1 MKTYKHNL
9 SHYKLLSMDQGYLV
23 PVTWF
28 ETLPGDSIRH
38 ATSLLVRLSPLLA
51 PVMHPVHM
59 KLHHFFVPLRLL
71 WSDWESF
78 ITGGADGDDATD
90 APTFATASWGAGSLM
105 DYLGVPPGIATVGAV
120 SALPARAYNLI
131 WNEYFRD
138 QDLQTERAISL
149 GNGTDATTVTT
160 LAQVNWEK
168 DVFTSARPWPQ
179 KGTAVTVPLG
189 GFATVS
195 SDGSNSPQV
204 KGVLSGSDGN
214 LGYGAAVGVKIN
226 NASAAFTDNEDLIWD
241 TPTGLRADLGNIS
254 NPSTINDLRRA
265 FAINRFM
272 EARAQYGSRYVEY
285 LRYLGVRSSDARLQR
300 PEFLGGGKQTVQ
312 FSEVLQTGVTTDGD
326 DTEGVGNLKG
336 HGIGAMRSNRY
347 QRFFEEHGIVM
358 SLLSVKPKT
367 MYTQGVYK
375 GFARFT
381 KEDYWQKELEHI
393 GQEEI
398 LNREVYAGD
407 TGPLDTFGYNNRYYS
422 YKGIPSSIAGE
433 FRSTLNYWHMART
446 FSGDVTLNS
455 SFVTA
460 DPTTRIYASTAT
472 DPLYVMANHHVV
484 ARRQVSKSANNY
496 IY

>member
-23 PVTWF
+23 PITWF
-28 ETLPGDSIRH
+28 ETLPHDSIRH
-38 ATSLLVRLSPLLA
+38 ATSLLVRLTPLLA

-59 KLHHFFVPLRLL
+59 KVHHFFVPLRLI
-71 WSDWESF
+71 WDEWEDF
-78 ITGGADGDDATD
+78 ITGGADGDDSTD
-90 APTFATASWGAGSLM
+90 APTFAGQSWAQGSLM
-105 DYLGVPPGIATVGAV
+105 DYLGVPPGVATVGSV

-138 QDLQTERAISL
+138 QDLQTERVVSTGSGADIT
-149 GNGTDATTVTT
+149 TDTT
-160 LAQVNWEK
+160 LARINWEK
-168 DVFTSARPWPQ
+168 DIFTSARPWPQ
-179 KGTAVTVPLG
+179 KGTAVTIPLG
-189 GFATVS
+189 GSANVVSKNGNIPPNFSSSTVSDQGLRWNDGSQALRTNSDMGNDGDSIWFGSESGLNADLNDITNPATV
-195 SDGSNSPQV
+195 
-204 KGVLSGSDGN
+204 
-214 LGYGAAVGVKIN
+214 
-226 NASAAFTDNEDLIWD
+226 
-241 TPTGLRADLGNIS
+241 
-254 NPSTINDLRRA
+254 NDFRRA

-272 EARAQYGSRYVEY
+272 EARAQYGSRYTEY

-358 SLLSVKPKT
+358 SFLSVKPKT

-375 GFARFT
+375 GFARFS

-393 GQEEI
+393 GQEAI
-398 LNREVYAGD
+398 LNREVYAAH
-407 TGPLDTFGYNNRYYS
+407 TTPLNDFGWANRYYS
-422 YKGIPSSIAGE
+422 YKKIPSSVAGE
-433 FRSTLNYWHMART
+433 FRDTLNYWHMSRQ
-446 FSGDVTLNS
+446 FSSDPTLNS
-455 SFVTA
+455 DFVTC
-460 DPTTRIYASTAT
+460 DPTTRIYASVDT
-472 DPLYVMANHHVV
+472 DPLYVMANHHIV
-484 ARRQVSKSANNY
+484 ARRLVSKSANNY

>member
-23 PVTWF
+23 PITWF

-59 KLHHFFVPLRLL
+59 KVHHFFVPLRLL
-71 WSDWESF
+71 WDDWEEF

-90 APTFATASWGAGSLM
+90 APTFASTSWSAGSLM
-105 DYLGVPPGIATVGAV
+105 DYLGVPPGVATVGAV

-149 GNGTDATTVTT
+149 GNGTDATTATT
-160 LAQVNWEK
+160 LAQINWEK
-168 DVFTSARPWPQ
+168 DVFTQARPWPQ
-179 KGTAVTVPLG
+179 KGTAVTIPLG
-189 GFATVS
+189 GTSEVKRTTNAVSWKVYNTGTQTLAADGPQQIGYTVGAETS
-195 SDGSNSPQV
+195 AN
-204 KGVLSGSDGN
+204 GVGRSFDP
-214 LGYGAAVGVKIN
+214 VG
-226 NASAAFTDNEDLIWD
+226 
-241 TPTGLRADLGNIS
+241 GLYADLNDIT
-254 NPSTINDLRRA
+254 NPTTVNDFRRA

-272 EARAQYGSRYVEY
+272 EARAQYGSRYTEY

-358 SLLSVKPKT
+358 SLLSVKPKS

-375 GFARFT
+375 GFSRFA

-398 LNREVYAGD
+398 LNREVYAAQAA
-407 TGPLDTFGYNNRYYS
+407 PLNTFGYGNRYYS

-433 FRSTLNYWHMART
+433 FRSTLNYWHMARE
-446 FSGDVTLNS
+446 FGSDVTLNS
-455 SFVTA
+455 AFVTC
-460 DPTTRIYASTAT
+460 DPTTRIYASTST

-484 ARRQVSKSANNY
+484 ARRMVSKSANNY